1 MTRKWFKVNYLSN
14 RQYSVNENLR
24 FKTPMSRSDLRDNS
38 AANNVVKGTIDHLAA
53 TAAAA
58 AAKENDRAQKNATF
72 KTNAPFRIFI
82 SKNHNT
88 DIALID
94 IAEDFDIVML
104 MYFL

>member
-1 MTRKWFKVNYLSN
+1 MTRKWFKVNDLSN
-14 RQYSVNENLR
+14 RQYSVNKNLR

-38 AANNVVKGTIDHLAA
+38 AANNVVKGTIDLL
-53 TAAAA
+53 AAAA
-58 AAKENDRAQKNATF
+58 AAKENDRAQKNVTF
-72 KTNAPFRIFI
+72 KSNAPLRIFI

>member
-1 MTRKWFKVNYLSN
+1 
-14 RQYSVNENLR
+14 
-24 FKTPMSRSDLRDNS
+24 MSRSDLRDNS
-38 AANNVVKGTIDHLAA
+38 AANNVVKGTIDLS
-53 TAAAA
+53 AAAA
-58 AAKENDRAQKNATF
+58 AAKENDRAQKNVTF
-72 KTNAPFRIFI
+72 KSNAPLRIFI

>member
-1 MTRKWFKVNYLSN
+1 
-14 RQYSVNENLR
+14 
-24 FKTPMSRSDLRDNS
+24 MSRSDLRDNS
-38 AANNVVKGTIDHLAA
+38 AANNVVKGTIDLL
-53 TAAAA
+53 AAAA
-58 AAKENDRAQKNATF
+58 AAKENDRAQKNVTF
-72 KTNAPFRIFI
+72 KSNAPLRIFI

>member
-1 MTRKWFKVNYLSN
+1 
-14 RQYSVNENLR
+14 
-24 FKTPMSRSDLRDNS
+24 MSRSDLRDNS
-38 AANNVVKGTIDHLAA
+38 AANNVVKGTIDLL
-53 TAAAA
+53 AAAA
-58 AAKENDRAQKNATF
+58 AAKENDRPQKNVTF
-72 KTNAPFRIFI
+72 KSNAPLRIFI